1 MERLEFKDDKGVMI
15 VYDTEV
21 HIIYTDEKE
30 VSRKY
35 PLYADYPSG
44 NSKIMHDCLKI
55 INLGGYLINDEALE
69 KFDRIIDGYMADEVL
84 ED

>member
-1 MERLEFKDDKGVMI
+1 
-15 VYDTEV
+15 
-21 HIIYTDEKE
+21 
-30 VSRKY
+30 
-35 PLYADYPSG
+35 
-44 NSKIMHDCLKI
+44 MHDCLKI